1 MATPRFNAVLLM
13 AFAALALLLAA
24 VGVYGVI
31 AYSVQQRT
39 HEIGIRMALGASP
52 AHVLRGIVTE
62 GVLLALAGI
71 GLGVAAAAGA
81 VRLIASYLF
90 GVRPTEPAAFA
101 VVCCLLLT
109 VAAVASFLPARRAA
123 GLDPLVALRHE

>member
-1 MATPRFNAVLLM
+1 V
-13 AFAALALLLAA
+13 LLAA

-39 HEIGIRMALGASP
+39 HEIGIRLALGASP
-52 AHVLRGIVTE
+52 AHVLRAVVGEGIW
-62 GVLLALAGI
+62 LALAGL

-90 GVRPTEPAAFA
+90 GVRPTEPGAFA
-101 VVCCLLLT
+101 ICGVLLV
-109 VAAVASFLPARRAA
+109 VAAIASYLPARRAA
-123 GLDPLVALRHE
+123 SVDPLIALRHE